1 MLDNLAESRVRG
13 LGLRKGSLECAKELA
28 QVTGYLRRRL
38 SSAVMQAN
46 VKCLLERILLAGKG
60 QGQAGKR
67 RQWARV
73 EEERARL
80 EREAQWLVK
89 DAQCDDRG
97 LTTFSRVNEALD
109 DRNSAWRTR

>member
-1 MLDNLAESRVRG
+1 
-13 LGLRKGSLECAKELA
+13 
-28 QVTGYLRRRL
+28 
-38 SSAVMQAN
+38 MQAN
-46 VKCLLERILLAGKG
+46 VKCLLERILLAGEG

-89 DAQCDDRG
+89 VTGRNLAKRG
-97 LTTFSRVNEALD
+97 EFPPI
-109 DRNSAWRTR
+109 